1 MQVFSKLQKL
11 GTALMLP
18 IAVLPAAGI
27 LLRIGQ
33 PDVLNIPFIS
43 NAGDAVFSNL
53 ALLFAIGVAIGLS
66 KDKSSIAAFSGS
78 IAYFM
83 VIAGI
88 NAIVPGTDI
97 GVLGGIVTGG
107 VTAFIYNKL
116 KDNKFGKSVVPFVT
130 SIASIPLSLLFCVV
144 WPFIAKGLDM
154 FGNFVIQSG
163 AVGAGVYGF
172 LNRLLIPTG
181 LHHILNNIFWMNFG
195 EFTNAAGEIVRGDY
209 ARYLAGD
216 PSAGI
221 YMAGFYPIMMFALPA
236 AGLAMYTC
244 AKKANKALVGSM
256 IFSLAFTSF
265 LTGVTEPLE
274 FSFIFLAPVLYVIH
288 AVLAG
293 LSLIVCNILGI
304 LHGFI
309 FSAGFIDYALYFKL
323 ATKPLLLLP
332 IGLCFGVVYYF
343 VFVFAIKK
351 LNLPTP
357 GRLDEQGGNID
368 ALIADL
374 GMAGIAA
381 EFVMALGG
389 KQNIKAVDAC
399 ITRLRL
405 TLNDSSIVDDDEL
418 KKLGASGVLRPN
430 NKNMQVIVGPKA
442 ELVVDEMKKIV

>member
-88 NAIVPGTDI
+88 NAVVPGTDI

-107 VTAFIYNKL
+107 VTAFIYNRL
-116 KDNKFGKSVVPFVT
+116 KDNKFGKSVVPLVT

-163 AVGAGVYGF
+163 AIGAGVYGF

-293 LSLIVCNILGI
+293 LSLIICNILGI

-323 ATKPLLLLP
+323 ATKPLLLIP

-430 NKNMQVIVGPKA
+430 NKNMQVVVGPKA

>member
-130 SIASIPLSLLFCVV
+130 SIASIPLSLLFCVI

>member
-83 VIAGI
+83 VISGI

-116 KDNKFGKSVVPFVT
+116 KDNKFGKAVVPFVT

-332 IGLCFGVVYYF
+332 IGLCFGVMYYF

-374 GMAGIAA
+374 GLAGIAA

>member
-323 ATKPLLLLP
+323 ATKPLLLIP

>member
-368 ALIADL
+368 ALISDL